1 VGAGER
7 IDGISEEPSASRTRR
22 PLLAAAALLGGAVV
36 GLAWLFLGGGGG
48 ASTTS
53 FQVSPGI
60 PPVMFLYLDNGQIAS
75 YLAQLQGGAATTETL
90 SQQATQERNAS
101 ISANGVG
108 AGASATR
115 QSAAELSLT
124 VNNQSRFADLLGL
137 LGARGYLHTIDM
149 AARDRVVK
157 REFATVPVGDFV
169 KLSQCTVTLPLYVQ
183 YEQLWRAT
191 EGRIGVRRLAEQ
203 NGPKSLEKVTIQGAI
218 GDRAVAEGKNRPP
231 QSFTGS
237 PSVSFPVGALER
249 GRAEMNRLVRRV
261 GANPRVPLTTCG
273 AHGVE
278 GYDPAAPDL
287 LMPIRLGRLSSDQS
301 ALAGRVT
308 LVGKVVLAIRR
319 PGADYVDQ
327 ATLQQWSGA
336 AFWTAELGG
345 ANNLQDTA
353 TVLAPAGYVI
363 QPIAIYK

>member
-1 VGAGER
+1 M
-7 IDGISEEPSASRTRR
+7 
-22 PLLAAAALLGGAVV
+22 V

-48 ASTTS
+48 TSPTS

-60 PPVMFLYLDNGQIAS
+60 PPVMFLYLDDGHIAS
-75 YLAQLQGGAATTETL
+75 YLAQLQGGTATSKTL
-90 SQQATQERNAS
+90 SQQASQEKNAS

-115 QSAAELSLT
+115 ESAAELSLT

-157 REFATVPVGDFV
+157 RELATVPVGDFV
-169 KLSQCTVTLPLYVQ
+169 KLSHCTVTLPLYVQ

-191 EGRIGVRRLAEQ
+191 EGRIGVLRLVEQ
-203 NGPKSLEKVTIQGAI
+203 DGPKSQEKLTILGAI
-218 GDRAVAEGKNRPP
+218 GDRAVAEGKKRPP
-231 QSFTGS
+231 EGATSSGS
-237 PSVSFPVGALER
+237 VALGKRDRER
-249 GRAEMNRLVRRV
+249 ARSEMNRLRRRV
-261 GANPRVPLTTCG
+261 GTNPRVPLTTCG
-273 AHGVE
+273 AHGVD
-278 GYDPAAPDL
+278 GYDPHAPDL

-308 LVGKVVLAIRR
+308 LVGKVVLAVRR
-319 PGADYVDQ
+319 PKADYVDQ
-327 ATLQQWSGA
+327 ATLQQWAGA
-336 AFWTAELGG
+336 PFWTDTFGG
-345 ANNLQDTA
+345 QNNLQDTA